1 MREQTRRMEKRIQ
14 MTLPVQLES
23 LKRPGAAE
31 RTVTEN
37 VSSLGARVVT
47 KRPRKRKEWLLVTLF
62 RGDHLRLPARVVY
75 CQPLAGGR
83 FGIGLKFQGA
93 TILWSDLPNNS
104 SWCRPDG
111 KMICPQCSL

>member
-1 MREQTRRMEKRIQ
+1 MHEQTRRMEKRIQ

-23 LKRPGAAE
+23 LKRPGPAE

-62 RGDHLRLPARVVY
+62 QGDHLRLPARVVY

-83 FGIGLKFQGA
+83 FGIGLKFQGV
-93 TILWSDLPNNS
+93 TILWPDLPNNS
-104 SWCRPDG
+104 SL
-111 KMICPQCSL
+111 MSS